1 MGKVIIFPTA
11 SVDKVAWVGKNSQL
25 LLPGKNKSHY
35 QNWIDFF
42 YTWENGSGELSW
54 IFFMHRI
61 GLQIGFCNIMH
72 HHKTWHMDFTSNVLS
87 IDNSLS
93 GPLFVGVLINFC
105 KENAKTFIEFAQK
118 KNYKKVQ
125 KLKELNLSL
134 HRKLPVKS
142 QFIY

>member
-1 MGKVIIFPTA
+1 
-11 SVDKVAWVGKNSQL
+11 
-25 LLPGKNKSHY
+25 
-35 QNWIDFF
+35 
-42 YTWENGSGELSW
+42 
-54 IFFMHRI
+54 
-61 GLQIGFCNIMH
+61 
-72 HHKTWHMDFTSNVLS
+72 MDFTSNVLS